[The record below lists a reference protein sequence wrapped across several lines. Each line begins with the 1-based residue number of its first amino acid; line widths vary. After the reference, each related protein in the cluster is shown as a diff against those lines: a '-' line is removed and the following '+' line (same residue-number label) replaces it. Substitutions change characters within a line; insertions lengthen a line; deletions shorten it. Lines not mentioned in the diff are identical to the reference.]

1 MREFVIGLS
10 TKIYFGTHITEAA
23 LKQESRWFQ
32 GNIMIVTTGRSLI
45 TYGYLDSLQE
55 CLKEQTKGEI
65 IIFDKISRN
74 PKLEEVRQAI
84 RIGKEK
90 QVRTV
95 IGFGGGSAIDGAKA
109 AAAGI
114 PLTEDIEECLL
125 GGKEPPEDTLP
136 IIAIP
141 TTAGTG
147 SELSKGAILSSPQ
160 HHVKAG
166 IRGKNILPKAAIVDA
181 GYTWTLPERTT
192 METGF
197 DVLAHGIESYVSV
210 KATLFSEMLSEKAIR
225 IVGECLPLLKNQ
237 PNDREAREKM
247 CFASML
253 MGMNLAD
260 VGTCLPHRMQY
271 PIGAATDTSHGAGLM
286 ALYPAWIAGEY
297 DVNSDRINHVLHW
310 LGLGQAAN
318 AQQAKEK
325 FVNFLQKIEGIYSL
339 KDLGITESMGDSL
352 SSQVSGN
359 LKNDKLAEIP
369 HIIETIYKQSIW
381 KGEIF

>member
-1 MREFVIGLS
+1 M
-10 TKIYFGTHITEAA
+10 
-23 LKQESRWFQ
+23 
-32 GNIMIVTTGRSLI
+32 
-45 TYGYLDSLQE
+45 
-55 CLKEQTKGEI
+55 
-65 IIFDKISRN
+65 
-74 PKLEEVRQAI
+74 
-84 RIGKEK
+84 
-90 QVRTV
+90 

-297 DVNSDRINHVLHW
+297 NVNSDRINHVLHW